1 MFLLCPSSNLY
12 NGVYHFPCEFKC
24 RLLSLGKS
32 TIRDLKIGSSR
43 KPRTSR
49 GHVTSTLQVCG
60 LRFTF
65 VRLDHALEVGDLPQ
79 GFFLHPTTSQSHI
92 WEKTLLL
99 ELFCLSLMEFFLR
112 NVTFKDNFSAKIKV
126 NEWMNTNMEAAR
138 YHLGILSPKYGQASN
153 VEQHLARR
161 GLPFAVRWPHLDLK
175 VSIIVKTS
183 RDTSKWRRYST
194 IGAES
199 CAIVSCLF
207 RRTGIAGQSNGC
219 SGSFYVFLF

>member
-1 MFLLCPSSNLY
+1 MIYPK
-12 NGVYHFPCEFKC
+12 V
-24 RLLSLGKS
+24 
-32 TIRDLKIGSSR
+32 
-43 KPRTSR
+43 
-49 GHVTSTLQVCG
+49 
-60 LRFTF
+60 
-65 VRLDHALEVGDLPQ
+65 
-79 GFFLHPTTSQSHI
+79 FFLHPTTSQSHI

-99 ELFCLSLMEFFLR
+99 ELFWLSVMEFFLR
-112 NVTFKDNFSAKIKV
+112 NVIFKDNFSANIKV
-126 NEWMNTNMEAAR
+126 NEWMNTNMEVAR
-138 YHLGILSPKYGQASN
+138 YHLGILSPKHGQASN

-199 CAIVSCLF
+199 CAIMSCLF
-207 RRTGIAGQSNGC
+207 RRTGIASQWNGC

>member
-1 MFLLCPSSNLY
+1 MFTL
-12 NGVYHFPCEFKC
+12 
-24 RLLSLGKS
+24 
-32 TIRDLKIGSSR
+32 RDLRIGSSR
-43 KPRTSR
+43 KPRRSR
-49 GHVTSTLQVCG
+49 GRMTSTLQVCS

-79 GFFLHPTTSQSHI
+79 GFFLHPITSQSHI

-99 ELFCLSLMEFFLR
+99 ELFCLSAMEFFLR
-112 NVTFKDNFSAKIKV
+112 NVIFKDNFSAKIKV

-153 VEQHLARR
+153 VETHIASR
-161 GLPFAVRWPHLDLK
+161 GLPLAVRWPNLDLK

-183 RDTSKWRRYST
+183 WDTSKWRHYST

-199 CAIVSCLF
+199 CAIMSCLF

-219 SGSFYVFLF
+219 SGLFYVFLF